1 MVDIRIEGATKMVE
15 QIKQLTDGQLMRYSR
30 HIMLPSMDIDGQEKL
45 WNSKVLVIGVGGLG
59 CAAIQYLAVSGIGE
73 LSIADDDEVDKT
85 NLQRQVLH
93 TENNVAMN
101 KCDSAKLLLSQLN
114 SEIKINTIKQRL
126 TGETLSEQIQQHD
139 IVLDCTDSLMSRESI
154 NRHCFELKT
163 PLISGAA
170 IRMEGQV
177 MSFSMDGTGPCYH
190 CISGMFSEQ
199 TLTCSE
205 AGVLSPVVGIIGAI
219 QATEAIKT
227 LCGVGRPLSNRLLMM
242 DAASMQFNEFSV
254 NKQNNC
260 PVCGAKPKE

>member
-1 MVDIRIEGATKMVE
+1 MTRQTKE
-15 QIKQLTDGQLMRYSR
+15 LTDDQLMRYSR

-45 WNSKVLVIGVGGLG
+45 WNAKVLVIGVGGLG
-59 CAAIQYLAVSGIGE
+59 CAAIQYLAASGIGE
-73 LSIADDDEVDKT
+73 ITIADDDEVDKT

-101 KCDSAKLLLSQLN
+101 KCDSAKQLLQQLN
-114 SEIKINTIKQRL
+114 SEITINTIKARL
-126 TGETLSEQIQQHD
+126 TGEALSEQIQKHD
-139 IVLDCTDSLMSRESI
+139 LVLDCTDSLMSRESI

-177 MSFSMDGTGPCYH
+177 MSFSMDEDSPCYN

-205 AGVLSPVVGIIGAI
+205 AGVLSPVVGIVGSI

-227 LCGVGRPLSNRLLMM
+227 LCQIGQPLSNRLLVM
-242 DAASMQFNEFSV
+242 DAATMQFSEFGV
-254 NKQNNC
+254 KKQPNC
-260 PVCGAKPKE
+260 PVCGCNDTSDNERKDND